1 MKHSLVL
8 FKKVLLLVRFRSVY
22 DEDLK
27 HRHSKFA
34 FEFYNQISMNN
45 SFKFSTVTS
54 HTKVMQHS
62 TLRAIAL
69 NLFSRKTDL
78 IRLSHV
84 GEDGV
89 HHGHEHPV
97 LVRVSRVLD
106 DRDNVGPLLGHVDE
120 IAAGPVREL
129 DGVDHPLLQRRNKS
143 LQSTQLKLFSTFF
156 VFSHRPKAHIN

>member
-1 MKHSLVL
+1 M
-8 FKKVLLLVRFRSVY
+8 Y

-78 IRLSHV
+78 IGLSHV

-106 DRDNVGPLLGHVDE
+106 DRHHVGPLLRHVDE
-120 IAAGPVREL
+120 VAARSVREL
-129 DGVDHPLLQRRNKS
+129 DGVHHSILDEKKS
-143 LQSTQLKLFSTFF
+143 RS
-156 VFSHRPKAHIN
+156 